1 MAANIVMRARGQ
13 QQVPGPGLR
22 ALLVPCRGRASAA
35 ESLQQRQQRLR
46 AAGCGLRAAG
56 CGLRA
61 ALQPWQGPCSRGQGG
76 KGLPE
81 GVKFKSGSRRVA
93 RLG

>member
-46 AAGCGLRAAG
+46 AAGCGLRAA
-56 CGLRA
+56 
-61 ALQPWQGPCSRGQGG
+61 LQPWQGPCSRGQGG